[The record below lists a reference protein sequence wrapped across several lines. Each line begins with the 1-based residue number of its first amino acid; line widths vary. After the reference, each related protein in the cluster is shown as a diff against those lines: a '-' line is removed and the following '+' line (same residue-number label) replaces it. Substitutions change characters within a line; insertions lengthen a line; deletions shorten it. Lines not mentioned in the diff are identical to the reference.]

1 MLAGCCVGAW
11 SFKQKIVT
19 LNSTESELVAL
30 SDGVKHVM
38 WYRRWLASQGIHLR
52 PTLVYQD
59 NSAVMQLMKNERRAN
74 QRTRHLDVRLFYPRD
89 LELAGDISLVWC
101 PTEDMIADLMTKPVQ
116 GALFQK
122 LVKLRSGGGFA

>member
-1 MLAGCCVGAW
+1 
-11 SFKQKIVT
+11 
-19 LNSTESELVAL
+19 
-30 SDGVKHVM
+30 
-38 WYRRWLASQGIHLR
+38 
-52 PTLVYQD
+52 
-59 NSAVMQLMKNERRAN
+59 MQHMKNERRAN

-122 LVKLRSGGGFA
+122 LVTLLTGGGIA